1 MKPSIQARKSS
12 KAFAVALLLRA
23 APGSVASV
31 FKRYEGE
38 DAVIPVRGAQGFAVT
53 RRELVFADFEI
64 AQNRRIEYFAVV
76 KSGEIVLTTDSAV
89 VEPIDYGRDI
99 LVDLADPLRSMLV
112 WVESFNSYT
121 YGISQNVQRV
131 WGRPDPVVV
140 SGVREMFSGTLNLL
154 TLELPERKSLLEI
167 VNASSIVGFSP
178 QFPKYGLD
186 DFLYFSVG
194 NVVEGRPSTR
204 AAESARR
211 WGLEVQQVAAP
222 PAEFSYPLHGLK
234 WSDLA
239 EKPWSDWGDFEWWEV
254 VV

>member
-38 DAVIPVRGAQGFAVT
+38 DITIPVRGAQGFVVT
-53 RRELVFADFEI
+53 KRELVFADFEI
-64 AQNRRIEYFAVV
+64 AQNRRIEYFAVI
-76 KSGEIVLTTDSAV
+76 KFGEIISTTDPAV

-99 LVDLADPLRSMLV
+99 FVDFADPARSMLV
-112 WVESFNSYT
+112 WVESFNSYS

-131 WGRPDPVVV
+131 WGRPDPVVI
-140 SGVREMFSGTLNLL
+140 SGVREMFSGELNIL
-154 TLELPERKSLLEI
+154 TLELTERKSFLNI
-167 VNASSIVGFSP
+167 VNASPIVGFSP
-178 QFPKYGLD
+178 QYPKYGLD
-186 DFLYFSVG
+186 GFLYFSVAD
-194 NVVEGRPSTR
+194 VVEKRPSPLV
-204 AAESARR
+204 AESARR
-211 WGLEVQQVAAP
+211 WSLNVQRIAAP
-222 PAEFSYPLHGLK
+222 PTEFAYPMHGLK

-239 EKPWSDWGDFEWWEV
+239 KKKWSEWADFEWWEV